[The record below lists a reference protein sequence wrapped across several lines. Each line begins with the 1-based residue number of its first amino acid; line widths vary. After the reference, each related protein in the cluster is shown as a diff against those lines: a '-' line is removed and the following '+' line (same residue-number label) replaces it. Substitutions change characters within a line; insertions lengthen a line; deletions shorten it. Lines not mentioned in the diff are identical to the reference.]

1 MLYICLFLLRFSSPL
16 YHYFLIGYIESNVAS
31 VAFSIH
37 AQRNPAYDRDL
48 NATYREYRIRTCD
61 PLFPKQM
68 RYQAA
73 LIPVEPLFRIELKSA
88 AYKTA
93 ASP

>member
-1 MLYICLFLLRFSSPL
+1 
-16 YHYFLIGYIESNVAS
+16 GYIGSSVAS
-31 VAFSIH
+31 VAFFNH
-37 AQRNPAYDRDL
+37 AQRNPAYDRDF